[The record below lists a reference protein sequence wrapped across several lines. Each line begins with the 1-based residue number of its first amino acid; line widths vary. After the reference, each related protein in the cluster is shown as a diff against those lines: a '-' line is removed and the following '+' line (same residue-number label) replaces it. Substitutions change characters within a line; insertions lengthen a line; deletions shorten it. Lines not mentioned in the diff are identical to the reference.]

1 MRVADAWRRY
11 CRACRVQPYVGQI
24 CDWQRR
30 EFDTA
35 NLDIGFRRSDQG
47 ATDRLRPARVRRLV
61 EFLSFDPSKVL
72 PPTPKRFEGEGAVEE
87 LEPWLMANQR
97 APSEV
102 EREAMRQR

>member
-1 MRVADAWRRY
+1 M
-11 CRACRVQPYVGQI
+11 
-24 CDWQRR
+24 
-30 EFDTA
+30 
-35 NLDIGFRRSDQG
+35 
-47 ATDRLRPARVRRLV
+47 RRLV